1 VQQSNVY
8 TEMTATQRSLQVFRL
23 LVSASQRSHRQ
34 KYSVSR
40 TIKENISV
48 CEIDISF
55 PHIKRHKPYVKIYK
69 KNCVQLQ
76 DTFELFLNF

>member
-1 VQQSNVY
+1 MQESNVC
-8 TEMTATQRSLQVFRL
+8 TEITATQRSLQVFRL
-23 LVSASQRSHRQ
+23 LVSASQPKHHQ

-48 CEIDISF
+48 CGIDISF

-69 KNCVQLQ
+69 KKSVQLQ
-76 DTFELFLNF
+76 DTFKLFLNV